1 MTALASMPFLVAK
14 IPPPATSTCWRTWT
28 MAAANS
34 PLAQGVSPS
43 ACNYDA
49 TAVYPATCEFPDAG
63 YDCDGNCLSDSDGD
77 GVCDPFEIQ
86 GCTDEEACN
95 FDPEATELDGS
106 CDFDSC
112 AGCTNSFACNYD
124 PDATTDDG
132 SCDYFSCIVFGC
144 TTESACNYD
153 PDATYADGSCEFT
166 SCAGCT
172 NPLACDYDP
181 EATISAQCTDFSSC
195 LGCLDP
201 EACNYD
207 PEATQD
213 GGNCIFLGCTIPAA
227 CNYDASATP
236 TTDPASTRAVQVA

>member
-1 MTALASMPFLVAK
+1 MLANVDDGSCEF
-14 IPPPATSTCWRTWT
+14 TSC
-28 MAAANS
+28 S
-34 PLAQGVSPS
+34 GCLSPS

-86 GCTDEEACN
+86 GCTNEEACN

-132 SCDYFSCIVFGC
+132 SA
-144 TTESACNYD
+144 TTSPVVSAD
-153 PDATYADGSCEFT
+153 HGI
-166 SCAGCT
+166 G
-172 NPLACDYDP
+172 L
-181 EATISAQCTDFSSC
+181 Q
-195 LGCLDP
+195 L
-201 EACNYD
+201 
-207 PEATQD
+207 
-213 GGNCIFLGCTIPAA
+213 
-227 CNYDASATP
+227 
-236 TTDPASTRAVQVA
+236 